1 MPLVL
6 TLSLNG
12 ETLQLHEAINL
23 SLLLE
28 QQGFQAQKIA
38 AAINGEFVPRSQY
51 AQTAISDGDEIDIIQ
66 AVGGG

>member
-1 MPLVL
+1 M
-6 TLSLNG
+6 LSLNG

>member
-1 MPLVL
+1 ML

-66 AVGGG
+66 AVDGG

>member
-1 MPLVL
+1 ML

-12 ETLQLHEAINL
+12 EAVHLDESVNL
-23 SLLLE
+23 TVLLE
-28 QQGFQAQKIA
+28 QQGFESQKIA

-51 AQTAISDGDEIDIIQ
+51 ANTAVRDGDQVDIIQ

>member
-1 MPLVL
+1 ML